1 VKLIFYA
8 KYLPKSHKSNKAT
21 FCEKERGEKRRCGKE
36 MGSFREKERENGER
50 GDEHT
55 CCSIILTAVRLL
67 VSPAICWPPF
77 SFFSGFSLSFT
88 HTIPISLAPLRFE
101 SLSAALFISLP

>member
-21 FCEKERGEKRRCGKE
+21 GCEKERGREEERDGEFPGKREGKWGKRR
-36 MGSFREKERENGER
+36 RT
-50 GDEHT
+50 H
-55 CCSIILTAVRLL
+55 LL
-67 VSPAICWPPF
+67 LDNFDSGPAFGLPSNLLPPF
-77 SFFSGFSLSFT
+77 SFFSDFSLSFA
-88 HTIPISLAPLRFE
+88 HSIPVFLAPLRFE